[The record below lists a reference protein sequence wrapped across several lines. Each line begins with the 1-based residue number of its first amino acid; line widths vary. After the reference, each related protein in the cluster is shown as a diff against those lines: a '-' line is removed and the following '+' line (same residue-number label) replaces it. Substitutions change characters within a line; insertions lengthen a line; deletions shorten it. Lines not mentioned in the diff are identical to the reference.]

1 MSWSVSEIFK
11 LFKIL
16 ATLYYQ
22 VKNSRRSREFLNPI
36 ICHSCSFFK
45 EYKNNQVSN
54 EQYIPNHLLIASIT
68 LQKITCKKVI
78 SVIDSWGAFH
88 YGKISETF
96 RVKWKDFPV
105 ISLRTADVSPRSS
118 PLREVLRV
126 GTSAT
131 QRQKF
136 HTDDAKSV
144 QNPVR
149 SANWST
155 E

>member
-1 MSWSVSEIFK
+1 MSWSISEIFK
-11 LFKIL
+11 PFKIL

-22 VKNSRRSREFLNPI
+22 VKNSRRSQEFLNPI

-54 EQYIPNHLLIASIT
+54 EHYIPKHLLKASSI

-105 ISLRTADVSPRSS
+105 IGSHLQSHCSLEPKIQQDVCYSTADTMSLRQ
-118 PLREVLRV
+118 LQ
-126 GTSAT
+126 
-131 QRQKF
+131 QRNWNFIQKR
-136 HTDDAKSV
+136 
-144 QNPVR
+144 N
-149 SANWST
+149 
-155 E
+155 